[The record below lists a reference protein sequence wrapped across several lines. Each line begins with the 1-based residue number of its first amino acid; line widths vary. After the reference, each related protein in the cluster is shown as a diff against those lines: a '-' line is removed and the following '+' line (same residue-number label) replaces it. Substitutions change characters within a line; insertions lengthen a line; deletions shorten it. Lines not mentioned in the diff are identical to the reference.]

1 MPQPDTFNIPKDIIG
16 RVGMMKPLKQQTLS
30 VQSADIGFLLSVIG
44 KRTFAQSVPNA
55 GMNFN
60 LISMVVNEL

>member
-1 MPQPDTFNIPKDIIG
+1 MPQTDIFNIPKDIIG
-16 RVGMMKPLKQQTLS
+16 RVGMMKPLKQQTLC
-30 VQSADIGFLLSVIG
+30 VQRADISFLLSAIG
-44 KRTFAQSVPNA
+44 KQTFAQSVPNA